1 MKRSQS
7 AYSTQHRE
15 KLNTLHFSAPLKTK
29 KPQEIVLK
37 KNNQTQNV

>member
-7 AYSTQHRE
+7 ACSTQHRE

-29 KPQEIVLK
+29 SHRK
-37 KNNQTQNV
+37 